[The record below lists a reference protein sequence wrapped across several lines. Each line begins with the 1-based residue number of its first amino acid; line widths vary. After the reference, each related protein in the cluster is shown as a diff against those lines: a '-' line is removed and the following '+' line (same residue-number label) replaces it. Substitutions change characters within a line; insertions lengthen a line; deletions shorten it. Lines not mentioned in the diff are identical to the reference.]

1 MRGEFMLMQTM
12 KRFASDQSGATA
24 IEYALLATI
33 IGIALVATFSLV
45 GDGVANMFGSGTTGA
60 TGTIDGAVSKL

>member
-1 MRGEFMLMQTM
+1 MRGEFMLTQTL

-33 IGIALVATFSLV
+33 IAIGLVATFTVV
-45 GDGVANMFGSGTTGA
+45 GDSMANMFGSGS
-60 TGTIDGAVSKL
+60 DGAAGIMDSAAGTL